1 MASNKDRFR
10 SALKKSI
17 KQNMDLFPEL
27 FSKIALEDKQYP
39 QKFADHM
46 IEKFE
51 AGRVLALND
60 TVTDALQ
67 YVGREG
73 TLLDAYSFLQLE
85 APGGEVAETEEA
97 PKKKKETKPKK
108 TERTR
113 PAPVDDVGFRGC

>member
-51 AGRVLALND
+51 AGRVLALNE
-60 TVTDALQ
+60 TVTDALK

-73 TLLDAYSFLQLE
+73 TLLNAYAFLQLE
-85 APGGEVAETEEA
+85 APGGEVAETDEA
-97 PKKKKETKPKK
+97 PEKAEKKQPKK
-108 TERTR
+108 ERTR
-113 PAPVDDVGFRGC
+113 PAPVNDVGFRGC